1 MEFIEINVEFIES
14 LLEKIENR
22 TFSYLIFKNTF
33 SETMF
38 KASCNTIK
46 NSNLI
51 LDFYQKTSDKYLQKG
66 EKLLLIFGVLQSL
79 FTSID
84 ALYNLGR
91 SLLIDKLMININQNE
106 HLREIKYIR
115 NDVVGHPT
123 YRYYDDKQVGFCIL
137 NEDDVLDDIFH
148 YFVYTFPK
156 NTIKIDKHNVDL
168 LKIID
173 NYKKESINIIQQ
185 TKNFLDLMEKSEDTT
200 LLQKIYVLAD
210 KYSKGYNDLTLL
222 KEIELDFCG
231 LLGIKNDSNNR
242 FLWRIKLIKMLFE
255 QEKNVYINFLIY
267 AELRKIYSLAYK
279 LAIRLK
285 PKIKYK
291 FISYKVPNDFIILS
305 NLLIKNKKIDLN
317 ILKDSYHPLFSSM
330 YNTVIVEYIQNSK
343 VTTLIEWIKKYFDA
357 NNHDMLYL
365 IGSQLKKYKNGK

>member
-1 MEFIEINVEFIES
+1 MDFLDINYEYVEK
-14 LLEKIENR
+14 LLKKIEVR
-22 TFSYLIFKNTF
+22 SFAYIIFKNTF

-51 LDFYQKTSDKYLQKG
+51 LDAYQKNIDSSTGKG

-106 HLREIKYIR
+106 ELREIKYIR

-137 NEDDVLDDIFH
+137 HEDDIFDENFH
-148 YFVYTFPK
+148 YSVYTFPK
-156 NTIKIDKHNVDL
+156 NTMKIEKHNVDL
-168 LKIID
+168 YKIIE
-173 NYKKESINIIQQ
+173 NYKTESINIIKQ
-185 TKNFLDLMEKSEDTT
+185 TTNFLELMESAPDTT
-200 LLQKIYVLAD
+200 LLVKIYKLTD
-210 KYSKGYNDLTLL
+210 EYSKGMKKIDLLNEIKEDFCTLL
-222 KEIELDFCG
+222 GVEA
-231 LLGIKNDSNNR
+231 DSNNR
-242 FLWRIKLIKMLFE
+242 FLWRIRLISMLFE
-255 QEKNVYINFLIY
+255 QENNKYIDFLIF
-267 AELRKIYSLAYK
+267 AELKKLYSLAYK
-279 LAIRLK
+279 LTLRLN

-291 FISYKVPNDFIILS
+291 FIHYKIPKDFIMLS
-305 NLLIKNKKIDLN
+305 NLLVKNKRIDLN
-317 ILKDSYHPLFSSM
+317 ILKDSHHPLFSSM
-330 YNTVIVEYIQNSK
+330 YSTVITEYQNNEKLAPLIQ
-343 VTTLIEWIKKYFDA
+343 WIKENLDA

-365 IGSQLKKYKNGK
+365 IGSQLKKYKNNK

>member
-1 MEFIEINVEFIES
+1 
-14 LLEKIENR
+14 
-22 TFSYLIFKNTF
+22 
-33 SETMF
+33 
-38 KASCNTIK
+38 
-46 NSNLI
+46 
-51 LDFYQKTSDKYLQKG
+51 
-66 EKLLLIFGVLQSL
+66 
-79 FTSID
+79 
-84 ALYNLGR
+84 
-91 SLLIDKLMININQNE
+91 
-106 HLREIKYIR
+106 
-115 NDVVGHPT
+115 
-123 YRYYDDKQVGFCIL
+123 
-137 NEDDVLDDIFH
+137 
-148 YFVYTFPK
+148 
-156 NTIKIDKHNVDL
+156 
-168 LKIID
+168 
-173 NYKKESINIIQQ
+173 
-185 TKNFLDLMEKSEDTT
+185 EKSEDTT

-222 KEIELDFCG
+222 KEIELDFCR